1 MYTATVQLAIT
12 RFVPMFGIIGHSPC
26 TQATMQP
33 PVNTSPQPQTPIFSG
48 DGTSLKVTVPKG
60 YDGAVV
66 ITYQLPSPDYVMVG
80 IAYEPNQG
88 GVGRHEFRSVG
99 ISRDDFGSQ
108 MAVTDSC
115 LPEYMNVPYDY
126 VILVQEVATGN
137 IGAIDPGIETDIEK

>member
-12 RFVPMFGIIGHSPC
+12 RFVPMLGIIGKSPC
-26 TQATMQP
+26 TKAKMLP
-33 PVNTSPQPQTPIFSG
+33 PVNTSPQPQTPVFSG
-48 DGTSLKVTVPKG
+48 NGKSLKVRVPKG

-66 ITYQLPSPDYVMVG
+66 ITYQLPDPNYVMVG
-80 IAYEPNQG
+80 IAYEPIKG

-115 LPEYMNVPYDY
+115 LPDYMKVLYSY
-126 VILVQEVATGN
+126 VILVQHVATGN
-137 IGAIDPGIETDIEK
+137 IGAIDPEIETDIEK